1 MILLI
6 GSLQLGLLYSIMVM
20 GIYLSFRILN
30 IPDLT
35 AEGSFTLG
43 VAAGAVLAAA
53 GHPVL
58 GIVLA
63 ALAGGAAGCV
73 TGLLQTKL
81 GIHPVLTG
89 ILTMSGLYSV
99 NTAVL
104 GGTPN
109 LSLIGKNTIFTMA
122 AQAFPSLGKEGARLL
137 TAAVFA
143 AVLIFL
149 LTLFFKTRL
158 GLSIR
163 ATGDNVEMVKAS
175 SINVDRMKII
185 ALAMGNGL
193 IALCGGLI
201 AQYQSFADINSGVG
215 ILVVGLASVVIG
227 EAFFGRRSLGLGFV
241 SAVFGSVVYRYIIA
255 LATKADWFPAYML
268 KLVSAVIVALALSIP
283 AMKAWREK
291 AKIRKRGMNHG
302 SNA

>member
-6 GSLQLGLLYSIMVM
+6 GSLQLGLLYSVMVM
-20 GIYLSFRILN
+20 GIYLSFRVLN

-43 VAAGAVLAAA
+43 AAAAAVFAVGGHPLMGLLLALIAGAAA
-53 GHPVL
+53 GS
-58 GIVLA
+58 
-63 ALAGGAAGCV
+63 V
-73 TGLLQTKL
+73 TGILQTKL
-81 GIHPVLTG
+81 NIHPVLTG

-104 GGTPN
+104 GGSPN
-109 LSLIGKNTIFTMA
+109 LSLIGKDTLFTIA
-122 AQAFPSLGKEGARLL
+122 AQAFPGLGKEGARLL
-137 TAAVFA
+137 TAAVA
-143 AVLIFL
+143 AAALVIL

-163 ATGDNVEMVKAS
+163 ATGDNVDMVKSS

-185 ALAMGNGL
+185 ALALGNGL

-227 EAFFGRRSLGLGFV
+227 EAFFGRRSLSVGFV

-268 KLVSAVIVALALSIP
+268 KFVSAVIVAIALSIP
-283 AMKAWREK
+283 AIRSWRETR
-291 AKIRKRGMNHG
+291 KIRKKGAR
-302 SNA
+302 S

>member
-6 GSLQLGLLYSIMVM
+6 GSLQLGLLYSVMVM
-20 GIYLSFRILN
+20 GIYLSFRVLN

-43 VAAGAVLAAA
+43 AAA
-53 GHPVL
+53 AAVFAVGGHPVL
-58 GIVLA
+58 GLLLA
-63 ALAGGAAGCV
+63 LIAGAAAGSV
-73 TGLLQTKL
+73 TGILQTKL
-81 GIHPVLTG
+81 NIHPVLTG

-104 GGTPN
+104 GGSPN
-109 LSLIGKNTIFTMA
+109 LSLIGKDTLFTIA
-122 AQAFPSLGKEGARLL
+122 AQAFPGLGKEGARLL
-137 TAAVFA
+137 TAAVA
-143 AVLIFL
+143 AASLVIL

-163 ATGDNVEMVKAS
+163 ATGDNVDMVKSS

-185 ALAMGNGL
+185 ALALGNGL

-227 EAFFGRRSLGLGFV
+227 EAFFGRRSLSVGFV

-268 KLVSAVIVALALSIP
+268 KFVSAVIVAIALSIP
-283 AMKAWREK
+283 AIRSWRETR
-291 AKIRKRGMNHG
+291 KIRKKGAR
-302 SNA
+302 S